1 MMQLALALRL
11 PRSQNVSAALQEIQG
26 DSKQTRSEIW
36 RCSLPKSKTALVPT
50 YQHRRK
56 PSKSKRV
63 SGPAEGFRMTAT
75 RLARNKHR
83 LNLNCLAAGLGINP
97 TASQA
102 SVGEQFPQGPKCGSC
117 LVKLCCKREIQGTGN
132 LAHAVAPES
141 QNVSKLSKVEGPERQ
156 PGLPYEFHSSLSQQQ
171 GPPHGIA
178 PTPCRNTR
186 SCTMQFRN
194 SSPAKTTLHARI
206 RNSLSET

>member
-1 MMQLALALRL
+1 
-11 PRSQNVSAALQEIQG
+11 
-26 DSKQTRSEIW
+26 
-36 RCSLPKSKTALVPT
+36 
-50 YQHRRK
+50 
-56 PSKSKRV
+56 
-63 SGPAEGFRMTAT
+63 MTAT

-117 LVKLCCKREIQGTGN
+117 LVKLCRKGEIQGTGD

-141 QNVSKLSKVEGPERQ
+141 QNVSKLSKVEFPERQ

-171 GPPHGIA
+171 GPPHGI
-178 PTPCRNTR
+178 PPIPCLNTR
-186 SCTMQFRN
+186 SCTMQLRN
-194 SSPAKTTLHARI
+194 SSPAKKTLHARI
-206 RNSLSET
+206 RNRLPET